1 MIDGATCNNV
11 LAEASVTKLRRDPGD
26 FLMHKTKT
34 RKWHDAAQS
43 RDIEKPIEK
52 TEIFKSLNSVLVIR
66 ADEGLAHYCVSLS
79 STQEFRKNEQKS
91 ISAGF

>member
-26 FLMHKTKT
+26 FLMNKTET
-34 RKWHDAAQS
+34 RQWHGAAQS
-43 RDIEKPIEK
+43 RDIEKPNEK
-52 TEIFKSLNSVLVIR
+52 TEILKSLNSVLVIR
-66 ADEGLAHYCVSLS
+66 ADEGLAHCYVSLS

-91 ISAGF
+91 IRAGF